1 LCERTGTRV
10 LCYGLL

>member
-1 LCERTGTRV
+1 LCKVGAG